1 MGFSMYNLARRKILS
16 VLPKTAGAFAGM
28 SVACAGMLP
37 LRTAEALSTPV
48 YQNVDFDIVARG
60 QKVGGFSGRFQGD
73 PSGQF
78 IAATRNYITS
88 DVYSVDAYNVETWNQ
103 GILTRLTGEGVNN
116 GSAFRF
122 ELSGIGQGLSGSDQ
136 NRNRLAVSQNALPTT
151 YWNKDFRRARR
162 VINTTDGTDFGVR
175 ATELG
180 LSTIRTAYGEIQV
193 EKVRI
198 RGAGLGLYNVVLSY
212 DANGDWTGLEFSLFG
227 FDVLYQRK

>member
-1 MGFSMYNLARRKILS
+1 MYNLARRKILS
-16 VLPKTAGAFAGM
+16 ALPKTAGAFAGL
-28 SVACAGMLP
+28 SVASAGMLP
-37 LRTAEALSTPV
+37 VGTAEALGAPS

-60 QKVGGFSGRFQGD
+60 QKVGEFIGRFQGD
-73 PSGQF
+73 PNGQF
-78 IAATRNYITS
+78 VAETRNYITS
-88 DVYSVDAYNVETWNQ
+88 NIYSVDAYNVETWNQ

-122 ELSGIGQGLSGSDQ
+122 ELAGVGQGLSGSDQ
-136 NRNRLAVSQNALPTT
+136 SRNRLAVPQNALPTT
-151 YWNKDFRRARR
+151 YWNKDFRRAGR

-180 LSTIRTAYGEIQV
+180 LSTVRTAYGDIQV

-198 RGAGLGLYNVVLSY
+198 RGAGLGLYNVILSY